1 MFLLFLII
9 WIILNGRFTPEVFGI
24 GLALCVPLGFFFSHF
39 MKYSIRTELRL
50 LSRLSW
56 AVRYVIVLL
65 REIIKANFEVLRL
78 ILSAKYEPEPVLLS
92 FRTDIKKS
100 SERVILANSITLTP
114 GTITVGLSRDGQFRV
129 HALDRDIAKGVED
142 SVFLHMILE
151 LQNDASKDAASLTG
165 LEAGEDE
172 AESDGTGGE
181 V

>member
-9 WIILNGRFTPEVFGI
+9 WIILNGRLTPEVFGI

-56 AVRYVIVLL
+56 AVRYIIVLL

-92 FRTDIKKS
+92 FRTDIKKN

-114 GTITVGLSRDGQFRV
+114 GTITVDLSKDGKYLV

-142 SVFLHMILE
+142 SAFLHMILE
-151 LQNDASKDAASLTG
+151 LQNGTAKVVAS
-165 LEAGEDE
+165 EAGDGDAEAGSDE
-172 AESDGTGGE
+172 TGGE

>member
-9 WIILNGRFTPEVFGI
+9 WIILNGRLTPEVLGV

-39 MKYSIRTELRL
+39 MKYSIRTDLRL

-92 FRTDIKKS
+92 FHTDIRKN

-114 GTITVGLSRDGQFRV
+114 GTITVGLSPDGKYLV

-151 LQNDASKDAASLTG
+151 LQNGASG
-165 LEAGEDE
+165 EAGSGAAYGDADAGE
-172 AESDGTGGE
+172 ESGGTGGG